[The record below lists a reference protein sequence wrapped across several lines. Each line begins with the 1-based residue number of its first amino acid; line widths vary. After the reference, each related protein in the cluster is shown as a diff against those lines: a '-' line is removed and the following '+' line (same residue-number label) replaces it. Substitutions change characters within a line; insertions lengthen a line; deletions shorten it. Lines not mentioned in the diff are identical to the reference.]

1 MDFEW
6 SPDSKSL
13 VIDYP
18 DGVTWIIARINLET
32 RNMERLSANENAT
45 RFLLTV
51 ARSGLVAWQQGD
63 PTHYGVICLLR
74 RDERSSRVLV
84 DLNPQIEKWA
94 LGEQEVVR
102 WRNRRGDDMEG
113 VLIKPIGYKL
123 GHRYPL
129 IVDGYPGQANNFKG
143 LAIMGNQAWVSE
155 GYAVFWPNARAPHDQ
170 VGRFKSE
177 AFDHAASGP
186 NGWEVTVDDITSGV
200 NELIRRGIVDPDR
213 MGLYGFSNG
222 GGVVNYLV
230 TTTSRFKCAV
240 SVAGAL
246 SDWVRPALLDP
257 DSWIRGVEEGLDP
270 WNELDSLIRLSAVF
284 RLNKVTTPMLLADG
298 DRDGNF
304 LLDNIEMYNGLRHF
318 NQDVVF
324 LRYPQQGHGFTGEA
338 LKDFWSREMAFF
350 DRHLRPHERVN

>member
-1 MDFEW
+1 M
-6 SPDSKSL
+6 
-13 VIDYP
+13 
-18 DGVTWIIARINLET
+18 
-32 RNMERLSANENAT
+32 
-45 RFLLTV
+45 
-51 ARSGLVAWQQGD
+51 
-63 PTHYGVICLLR
+63 R
-74 RDERSSRVLV
+74 RHERSSRVLV

-94 LGEQEVVR
+94 LGEQEVVHVGIVEA
-102 WRNRRGDDMEG
+102 NDMEG
-113 VLIKPIGYKL
+113 VLIKPIGYKA

-129 IVDGYPGQANNFKG
+129 IVDSYPGQRTISKVS
-143 LAIMGNQAWVSE
+143 AIMGNQAWVSD

-186 NGWEVTVDDITSGV
+186 NGWEVTVDDVTSGV
-200 NELIRRGIVDPDR
+200 DELIRRGIVDPDR

-270 WNELDSLIRLSAVF
+270 WTKLDSLIRSSVVF
-284 RLNKVTTPMLLADG
+284 R
-298 DRDGNF
+298 
-304 LLDNIEMYNGLRHF
+304 
-318 NQDVVF
+318 
-324 LRYPQQGHGFTGEA
+324 
-338 LKDFWSREMAFF
+338 
-350 DRHLRPHERVN
+350 